1 MSGIQFIRANPA
13 VAGAES
19 MTATLNRAEDRSR
32 ARGVDDAIRR
42 GVMRGQKERMAGG
55 VTSADRDSYAE
66 GESEGIGSIF
76 ASGASMGQPAPMPA
90 PVAEPMVSEGD
101 DPSPTV
107 LSDRTIPMAFEDMQ
121 PAGYSTAS
129 PARPTR
135 GEVDPEAAPAVR
147 GRMQRAALNP
157 ADEDYPQQIM
167 AINDG
172 VVAATPALGGG
183 GRMQQV
189 SNTAPPALRTSA
201 PPAISPPRD
210 APRGTDAPMPAG
222 AREGASAITPVSAG
236 GGQRG
241 GARRTSDLVLEEL
254 AQTPGGGAAALG
266 LVREQGRQDTV
277 TGRQDAQSRERAE
290 RMALQALGRGDI
302 TTFNHFAGQARI
314 NLPPEVVQNAEMRAR
329 IATAGLLAQ
338 RHYRGDAAGA
348 RRFVE
353 AYVRSGDAAAAL
365 QQAGAP
371 STAGTT
377 GFRPMWVQQDE
388 QEILQFFNTRN
399 PAAPAVPAQSP
410 TGQPVTRPAQGG
422 RLTTDGDGNRV
433 QVDRGGVARPVT
445 TPGGAPV
452 AAPPSRAAAGRT
464 LDRTARRDMLMAGGL
479 SEQEANMIAGG
490 GVPSPS
496 ARATIQQRLI
506 VAAENNLDLT
516 TPQQK
521 ADWVQRQMGAIFPPG
536 AAPAPAAPAQALPP
550 AATDPGSAA
559 PPPRAAPPAAAAPSG
574 LPRVTTRQEYDA
586 LPEGARY
593 IDPNGRE
600 RTKVPRA

>member
-55 VTSADRDSYAE
+55 VTSGDQEVYAE
-66 GESEGIGSIF
+66 ADGEGIGGILP
-76 ASGASMGQPAPMPA
+76 SGVATRQPAA
-90 PVAEPMVSEGD
+90 PVMD
-101 DPSPTV
+101 D
-107 LSDRTIPMAFEDMQ
+107 LTIPPAQ
-121 PAGYSTAS
+121 PGMELASYSTAS

-147 GRMQRAALNP
+147 GRMQRAALDP
-157 ADEDYPQQIM
+157 AAEDYPQQIM

-172 VVAATPALGGG
+172 VVAATPALAGGSP
-183 GRMQQV
+183 RMQPV
-189 SNTAPPALRTSA
+189 SNVAPNPT
-201 PPAISPPRD
+201 PPRD
-210 APRGTDAPMPAG
+210 APRPPAAPPAAG
-222 AREGASAITPVSAG
+222 AREGASAITLASTG
-236 GGQRG
+236 GGQRSG
-241 GARRTSDLVLEEL
+241 RRTSDLVLEEL

-266 LVREQGRQDTV
+266 LVREQNRQETV
-277 TGRQDAQSRERAE
+277 LTRQDAQSRERAE

-302 TTFNHFAGQARI
+302 TTFQHFAPQARI

-353 AYVRSGDAAAAL
+353 AYVRTGDAAAAL

-388 QEILQFFNTRN
+388 QEILQFFNPRN
-399 PAAPAVPAQSP
+399 PAAPAVPAVGP
-410 TGQPVTRPAQGG
+410 NNQPVTRPAQGG
-422 RLTTDGDGNRV
+422 RLTTDENGNRV
-433 QVDRGGVARPVT
+433 DVGRDGVARPVT

-452 AAPPSRAAAGRT
+452 ARPPSPGAAGRV
-464 LDRTARRDMLMAGGL
+464 LDRTARRDMLIAAGL
-479 SEQEANMIAGG
+479 SEQEANMIAAG
-490 GVPSPS
+490 GVPSAS
-496 ARATIQQRLI
+496 ARAQIQQRLI
-506 VAAENNLDLT
+506 VAAEQNLDLT

-521 ADWVQRQMGAIFPPG
+521 AAWVQRQMGAIFPPSAAPAQPAPAAPG
-536 AAPAPAAPAQALPP
+536 AGAVLPTAPVDPGSAAPPRAAPAPAAPA
-550 AATDPGSAA
+550 
-559 PPPRAAPPAAAAPSG
+559 SG

-586 LPEGARY
+586 LPDGARY